1 MKRISLLLVF
11 CIVLLSIAHAQ
22 VPPNAFNY
30 SAVARNAVGDPIAT
44 STIGIQITI
53 LKTSPT
59 GASQYSENHFVNTD
73 AFGLF
78 NLVIGAGAMQSGNM
92 ATIDWSNDTYYLKVG
107 MDANG
112 GSSFVTMGT
121 TQLLS
126 VPYALY
132 AKSAGSVNGNTGGG
146 NFTHYIGEEF
156 GGGVVFHLWKD
167 AAGAEHGLIVDKV
180 DLSTAQEWSNVWDV
194 EIGPAAQS
202 TWDGL
207 SNSNAIVGQAGHTS
221 SAAAL
226 CLNST
231 NGGYTDWYLPAID
244 ELERLYT
251 NRLEVNATL
260 RGISGASEL
269 KRYDSAT
276 QNYVSYWSSAEGY
289 VNYAWMFDFGNGNA
303 YGNLKGTTYYVRAV
317 RAF

>member
-1 MKRISLLLVF
+1 MKRISLLF
-11 CIVLLSIAHAQ
+11 LLCVILLTTTHAQ

-30 SAVARNAVGDPIAT
+30 SAVARDAAGDPIAT

-59 GASQYSENHFVNTD
+59 GAAQYSENHFVNTD

-78 NLVIGAGAMQSGNM
+78 NLVIGAGAVQSGNM

-132 AKSAGSVNGNTGGG
+132 AKSAGSINGNTGGG

-156 GGGVVFHLWKD
+156 GGGVIFHLWKD

-180 DLSTAQEWSNVWDV
+180 DLSTAQQWSNVTNNDV
-194 EIGPAAQS
+194 GPAAQS
-202 TWDGL
+202 SWDGL
-207 SNSNAIVGQAGHTS
+207 SNSNAIVNQPGHIS

-244 ELERLYT
+244 ELERLYD
-251 NRLEVNATL
+251 NLLEVNATL
-260 RGISGASEL
+260 LGISGAVEL
-269 KRYDSAT
+269 ERYSAAG
-276 QNYVSYWSSAEGY
+276 YVIYWSSAERSGGR
-289 VNYAWMFDFGNGNA
+289 AWFFNFGLGLADDRPKSN
-303 YGNLKGTTYYVRAV
+303 TSYVRALRV
-317 RAF
+317 F

>member
-11 CIVLLSIAHAQ
+11 CVVVMSIAHAQ

-30 SAVARNAVGDPIAT
+30 SAVARDASGYPIAT

-78 NLVIGAGAMQSGNM
+78 NLVIGAGAVQSGSM

-132 AKSAGSVNGNTGGG
+132 AKTAGSVNGNTGGG

-167 AAGAEHGLIVDKV
+167 AQGQEHGLIVDKV
-180 DLSTAQEWSNVWDV
+180 DLSTAQEWSNVYEL
-194 EIGPAAQS
+194 EIGASAQS
-202 TWDGL
+202 SWDGL
-207 SNSNAIVGQAGHTS
+207 SNSNAIVNQPGHTS

-226 CLNST
+226 CLNSS
-231 NGGYTDWYLPAID
+231 NGGYTDWYLPSIY
-244 ELERLYT
+244 ELNMLWNNSFTVARALSQIPEAAQL
-251 NRLEVNATL
+251 AT
-260 RGISGASEL
+260 S
-269 KRYDSAT
+269 Y
-276 QNYVSYWSSAEGY
+276 YWSSAEHDGDDAWVFYFDNGY
-289 VNYAWMFDFGNGNA
+289 AGNV
-303 YGNLKGTTYYVRAV
+303 YVKSFTLYVRAV

>member
-1 MKRISLLLVF
+1 
-11 CIVLLSIAHAQ
+11 
-22 VPPNAFNY
+22 
-30 SAVARNAVGDPIAT
+30 VARNAVGDPIAT

-78 NLVIGAGAMQSGNM
+78 NLVIGAGAVQSGNM

-107 MDANG
+107 MDATG

-132 AKSAGSVNGNTGGG
+132 AKTAGSVNGNTGGG

-167 AAGAEHGLIVDKV
+167 ATGAEHGLIVDKV
-180 DLSTAQEWSNVWDV
+180 DLSTAQEWSNVYDV

-202 TWDGL
+202 LWDGL
-207 SNSNAIVGQAGHTS
+207 SNSNAIVNQPGHIS

-231 NGGYTDWYLPAID
+231 NGGYTDWYLPSTYEFNMLWNNSFTVARALSQIP
-244 ELERLYT
+244 EAAQLAPSY
-251 NRLEVNATL
+251 
-260 RGISGASEL
+260 
-269 KRYDSAT
+269 
-276 QNYVSYWSSAEGY
+276 YWSSAEASGI
-289 VNYAWMFDFGNGNA
+289 YAWIFGFLSGDA
-303 YGNLKGTTYYVRAV
+303 YLNDGLKYYTYYVRAV

>member
-11 CIVLLSIAHAQ
+11 FVMLLSIAHAQ

-30 SAVARNAVGDPIAT
+30 SAVARNTVGNPIAT
-44 STIGIQITI
+44 STIGIQISI

-78 NLVIGAGAMQSGNM
+78 NLVIGAGAVQSGNM

-107 MDANG
+107 MDATG

-126 VPYALY
+126 VPYAFY
-132 AKSAGSVNGNTGGG
+132 AKSAGTVNGNTGGG

-156 GGGVVFHLWKD
+156 GGGVIFHLWKD
-167 AAGAEHGLIVDKV
+167 ATGAEHGLIVDKV

-202 TWDGL
+202 TWAGL
-207 SNSNAIVGQAGHTS
+207 SNSNAIVNQPGHIS

-231 NGGYTDWYLPAID
+231 NGGYTDWYLPSIYEFNMLWNNSFTVARALSQIP
-244 ELERLYT
+244 EAAQLAPSY
-251 NRLEVNATL
+251 
-260 RGISGASEL
+260 
-269 KRYDSAT
+269 
-276 QNYVSYWSSAEGY
+276 YWSSAEDDYANAWVFNFDYGY
-289 VNYAWMFDFGNGNA
+289 AGYDNKLHSSD
-303 YGNLKGTTYYVRAV
+303 VRAV

>member
-1 MKRISLLLVF
+1 MKRISLLF
-11 CIVLLSIAHAQ
+11 VLCVILLTTTHAQ

-30 SAVARNAVGDPIAT
+30 SAVARDAAGDPIVT
-44 STIGIQITI
+44 STIGIHITI

-78 NLVIGAGAMQSGNM
+78 NLVIGAGAVQSGNM

-132 AKSAGSVNGNTGGG
+132 AKTAGSVSGSGGGG
-146 NFTHYIGEEF
+146 NFTHYIGEDF
-156 GGGVVFHLWKD
+156 GGGVIFHLWKD

-180 DLSTAQEWSNVWDV
+180 DLSTGHVWSNGNVSSD
-194 EIGPAAQS
+194 EIGPSPQS
-202 TWDGL
+202 TWDGI

-244 ELERLYT
+244 ELERLYN
-251 NRLEVNATL
+251 NRLQVNETL
-260 RGISGASEL
+260 SGISEAIVLITGS
-269 KRYDSAT
+269 
-276 QNYVSYWSSAEGY
+276 YVVYWSSTDY
-289 VNYAWMFDFGNGNA
+289 GNGN
-303 YGNLKGTTYYVRAV
+303 LGTFSLFNGYAGETNVESSQHYVRAV